1 MGEMDLLFDALNRS
15 ADGAYVI
22 DADQRIVFWNA
33 AAERMLGYGSAEVI
47 GRPCHEVLQGRDDNN
62 NVWCR
67 MRCKVAVRSSKGDA
81 VDTFT
86 VCAQSSQGT
95 PRWINVSILPFPV
108 TTESGARLVVHLFR
122 DGTVQKQQEALSNQI
137 LMAVQTLQLPVA
149 GNPVPPVVA
158 ASQHDVMLTHRELQV
173 LDLLARGMNTTAVA
187 ESLSIS
193 VSTTRNHIQNIFQKL
208 QVHSRAQAVAYAF
221 EHGLVSHQ

>member
-1 MGEMDLLFDALNRS
+1 MESLFDALNRS

-33 AAERMLGYGSAEVI
+33 SAERMLGYRSDEVV
-47 GRPCHEVLQGRDDNN
+47 GRPCHEVLQGRDDDNKT
-62 NVWCR
+62 WCR
-67 MRCKVAVRSSKGDA
+67 LRCRVAIQSSRGEA

-86 VCAQSSQGT
+86 VCAQSQAGSQ
-95 PRWINVSILPFPV
+95 RWINVSILPFPI
-108 TTESGARLVVHLFR
+108 TSEDGSRLVVHLFR
-122 DGTVQKQQEALSNQI
+122 DGTLQKQQEALSNQI
-137 LMAVQTLQLPVA
+137 LAAVQNLQRPQTA
-149 GNPVPPVVA
+149 AFGAPEPPNPPDVV
-158 ASQHDVMLTHRELQV
+158 LTGREQQV
-173 LDLLARGMNTTAVA
+173 LELLARGMNTKAVA

-221 EHGLVSHQ
+221 EHGLAPGP

>member
-1 MGEMDLLFDALNRS
+1 MEPLFDALNRS

-22 DADQRIVFWNA
+22 DADQRIVYWNA
-33 AAERMLGYGSAEVI
+33 AAERLLGYRSDEVV

-62 NVWCR
+62 HAWCR
-67 MRCKVAVRSSKGDA
+67 LRCRVAVQSSRGEA

-86 VCAQSSQGT
+86 VCAQSRAGS

-108 TTESGARLVVHLFR
+108 TSQDGARLVVHLFR
-122 DGTVQKQQEALSNQI
+122 DGTLQKQQEALSNQI
-137 LMAVQTLQLPVA
+137 LAAVQNLQGTPTLNFELPGPA
-149 GNPVPPVVA
+149 TLPQA
-158 ASQHDVMLTHRELQV
+158 ALTPRELQV
-173 LDLLARGMNTTAVA
+173 LDCMTQGMNTAAIA

-221 EHGLVSHQ
+221 EHGLASGS